1 MKSRPSHCK
10 CDALPLSYS
19 PKLFN
24 YPPLVKG
31 GFKMTHIATA
41 IVSTEYDGKPR
52 NLYSKLCSQ
61 CNSEFF
67 VPKHRL
73 DAQLCCSRKCASA
86 MKHKKSR
93 VEIACYNCGTKT
105 TRAISDLKNSRHQ
118 VFFCSRKCKE
128 TSQSLQGNCPKIRP
142 DHYGTGGDLYTYR
155 KTAFEHHPHRCN
167 RCGYDRYIP
176 VLRVHHID
184 RNRKNG
190 KPENLEI
197 LCPRCHEEE
206 HFLAHDGIYG
216 NNNLHL

>member
-1 MKSRPSHCK
+1 
-10 CDALPLSYS
+10 
-19 PKLFN
+19 
-24 YPPLVKG
+24 
-31 GFKMTHIATA
+31 MTHIATA

-142 DHYGTGGDLYTYR
+142 DHSGQEETYTPTER
-155 KTAFEHHPHRCN
+155 LPSSTT
-167 RCGYDRYIP
+167 
-176 VLRVHHID
+176 HID
-184 RNRKNG
+184 VTVVGMTATSLFSEFTISTAIEKTVSLKILKFSVQDVMKKNTS
-190 KPENLEI
+190 
-197 LCPRCHEEE
+197 
-206 HFLAHDGIYG
+206 
-216 NNNLHL
+216 